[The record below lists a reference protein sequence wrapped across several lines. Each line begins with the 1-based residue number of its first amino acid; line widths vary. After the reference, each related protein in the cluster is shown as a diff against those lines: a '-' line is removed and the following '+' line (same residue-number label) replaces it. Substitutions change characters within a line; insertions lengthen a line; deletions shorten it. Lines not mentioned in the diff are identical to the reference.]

1 MKIKKTIL
9 YTFLATA
16 ITGASLTSCED
27 MFGGFL
33 DKQLGC
39 PV

>member
-27 MFGGFL
+27 MLRIFG
-33 DKQLGC
+33 
-39 PV
+39 